1 MPPRKS
7 AAQIR
12 SEIRRAQSQ
21 AQSQIRRA
29 QSQARQEQQRRRRA
43 AEEAQRKLRRAVNDY
58 NSGVRKAVNEYNA
71 GVRQVNRE
79 IDRYNAA
86 VRTHNAKVRS
96 NRQRLRR
103 ELDRLDR
110 TPSRTTITVP
120 YRTSVQQFT
129 TSFETLEGRAK
140 AGGWGDSDVMAW
152 SSAEAVN
159 SVVALNALLGST
171 EDDEQPD
178 ADDAQLR
185 ETRLGP
191 ELAQLDADLG
201 ARWEGALYSL
211 HPDNPDA
218 ARHFCTSARE
228 MLSRIISTVAPTE
241 EVLAA
246 NPAAARTDANKL
258 TRRARIEHC
267 LARRNLDVEGLG
279 EFVDDDIDN
288 VLSLFDEFNDG
299 THGSAGQFTIR
310 QLLALK
316 TRVEDAVLYVF
327 RLVGLA

>member
-21 AQSQIRRA
+21 AR
-29 QSQARQEQQRRRRA
+29 QAQQRRKQA
-43 AEEAQRKLRRAVNDY
+43 INEANRKLRQAVNEY
-58 NSGVRKAVNEYNA
+58 NAGVRKLNAGVRKAVNEYNA
-71 GVRQVNRE
+71 GIRQVNRE

-86 VRTHNAKVRS
+86 VRNHNARVRT

-103 ELDRLDR
+103 EIDRMNR
-110 TPSRTTITVP
+110 TPPRTTTAVP
-120 YRTSVQQFT
+120 YRTSVQHFT
-129 TSFETLEGRAK
+129 ASFETLERRAET
-140 AGGWGDSDVMAW
+140 GGWGDSDVMAW
-152 SSAEAVN
+152 SSEEAVN
-159 SVVALNALLGST
+159 SVAALNALLGNA
-171 EDDEQPD
+171 EDEEQLDTDE
-178 ADDAQLR
+178 LR
-185 ETRLGP
+185 ETRIGP
-191 ELAQLDADLG
+191 ELAGLDADLD
-201 ARWEGALYSL
+201 ARWRGALYSL

-246 NPAAARTDANKL
+246 NPSAARTDDGKL

-267 LARRNLDVEGLG
+267 LARSNLDVEGLG
-279 EFVDDDIDN
+279 EFVDDDINN

-299 THGSAGQFTIR
+299 THGSAGRFTIR

-316 TRVEDAVLYVF
+316 TRVEDAVLYLF